1 MLNLKPHFAFR
12 VTPWSRRPSLRR
24 THFSPMFVRFAA
36 ALALLLPTF
45 AAAQGA
51 ARDAAAAGPQRLG
64 AVVLGDA
71 QIHLDGRL
79 DEAVWAT
86 APPATGFVQNKPAP
100 GAPMSQPTEARV
112 LYDGGAVYVGMRMTD
127 SDAAAIAAPL
137 GRRDAGLSSDL
148 AYVGFD
154 SFHDRRTAYLFGV
167 NPAGVKI
174 DKLFYDDGNGQDDS
188 WDAIWDV
195 ATSRDSTG
203 WTAEFR
209 IPLGQL
215 RYTPGNETWGVEFGR
230 VIQRTGEE
238 GMWAPILPTDV
249 GFVGLF
255 GELTGLVGLGSP
267 RRFEVVPYVSAQAV
281 RAPDTRAP
289 GGPAD
294 PYYASTDLAPR
305 VGVDL
310 KLGLTPG
317 LTLTATVNPD
327 FGQVEADPA
336 QVNLGGFELS
346 LQERRPFFVEG
357 LDAFSFGRARRN
369 FSANRPNLLY
379 TRRIGRSPQR
389 QGFVPGAVTDETGEQ
404 GVVYTDAPQQTTIL
418 GAAKVAGRVGRVTL
432 GVLSALTSPEY
443 GRYQAYDGTGNPLT
457 DGRGLVEPL
466 SSYSVARARATFG
479 QTVVGA
485 AGTLVVR
492 DVSDPAFAR
501 FLPGQASVLELDGE
515 HRIGGG
521 QWITSGVL
529 AGSLVTGS
537 TDAIVGLQRAFPRLY
552 QRPDSDRLRVDSA
565 ATSLAGLTGE
575 IAIQKD
581 GGTHW
586 TGSLSAAFTSPG
598 FDSNSLGYQPRA
610 DNANAGVAATYS
622 QNTPHAWYR
631 SWYAAASAGLG
642 SNFDRDLTMAF
653 VSLQNGVHYAN
664 FWRHNVNVQLNART
678 VSDRATR
685 GGVLALSPAS
695 VGLNLNGGTDDR
707 RAVSGYASLYGG
719 ANEIGQ
725 RYIGGEIGVDIRPA
739 SNLTI
744 GLYPGVNTD
753 RETRQFVTAFADP
766 AAAGTFGRR
775 AIFADSDQNEFSMAA
790 RVDWTFSPT
799 LSLQLYARPFVSR
812 VRYDTFQQPTASGQ
826 LRFPTIEDGG
836 GTAVRMDDGSVRI
849 TPGDGGEAF
858 TLRPDFTV
866 RALQGNAVLRWE
878 YRPGSTL
885 FFVWQQQRDG
895 FDSTGRFDFGRNIGR
910 LATDRLT
917 NVFLLKLTYWLG

>member
-1 MLNLKPHFAFR
+1 ML
-12 VTPWSRRPSLRR
+12 
-24 THFSPMFVRFAA
+24 VR
-36 ALALLLPTF
+36 LASVLVLLLPSL

-51 ARDAAAAGPQRLG
+51 TRDATAPGPMRLG
-64 AVVLGDA
+64 AVALGEA
-71 QIHLDGRL
+71 QVHLDGRL
-79 DEAVWAT
+79 DEAAWQT
-86 APPATGFVQNKPAP
+86 APPAGGFVQNRPTP
-100 GAPMSQPTEARV
+100 GALMSQPTEARV
-112 LYDGGAVYVGMRMTD
+112 LYDGVAIYIGMRMTD

-137 GRRDAGLSSDL
+137 GRRDGDLSSDL
-148 AYVGFD
+148 AYVGID

-195 ATSRDSTG
+195 ATTRDADG

-215 RYTPGNETWGVEFGR
+215 RYAPGNETWGIEFGR
-230 VIQRTGEE
+230 QIQRTGEE
-238 GMWAPILPTDV
+238 GMWAPILPNET
-249 GFVGLF
+249 GFVSRF
-255 GELTGLVGLGSP
+255 GELTSLVGLGSP
-267 RRFEVVPYVSAQAV
+267 RRFEVVPYVSAEAV
-281 RAPDTRAP
+281 RAPDTRVI

-317 LTLTATVNPD
+317 LTLTATINPD

-336 QVNLGGFELS
+336 QVNLGGFELF

-357 LDAFSFGRARRN
+357 IDAFSFGRARRN
-369 FSANRPNLLY
+369 FSSNRPNLLY

-389 QGFVPGAVTDETGEQ
+389 DGFVPGDVYDETGEQ

-418 GAAKVAGRVGRVTL
+418 GAAKVSGRVGRVTL

-443 GRYQAYDGTGNPLT
+443 GRYQAFDGTGNPLT

-479 QTVVGA
+479 NTVVGA

-492 DVSDPAFAR
+492 DLSDPA
-501 FLPGQASVLELDGE
+501 LPALMPSQASVLELDGE

-537 TDAIVGLQRAFPRLY
+537 PESIVGLQRAFPRLF
-552 QRPDSDRLRVDSA
+552 QRPDSDHLRVDST
-565 ATSLAGLTGE
+565 ATSLSGLTGE

-581 GGTHW
+581 GGAHW

-598 FDSNSLGYQPRA
+598 FDSNSLGYQSRA
-610 DNANAGVAATYS
+610 DDANAGAVVSYS
-622 QNTPHAWYR
+622 QNTPRGWYR
-631 SWYAAASAGLG
+631 NWNVATFGGAGM
-642 SNFDRDLTMAF
+642 NFDRDLTSAF
-653 VSLQNGVHYAN
+653 MGVEGGIGYAN
-664 FWRHNVNVQLNART
+664 FWRNYASLNVHART
-678 VSDRATR
+678 VTDRETR
-685 GGVLALSPAS
+685 GGVLALSPAR
-695 VGLNLNGGTDDR
+695 VNFNLNGGSDGR
-707 RAVSGYASLYGG
+707 RAVSGYASVYGG
-719 ANEIGQ
+719 GNEIGG
-725 RYIGGEIGVDIRPA
+725 RFLGTEIGVDVRPA
-739 SNLTI
+739 SNVTV
-744 GLYPGVNTD
+744 GLYPGINVS
-753 RETRQFVTAFADP
+753 REARQFVTAYADP

-775 AIFADSDQNEFSMAA
+775 AVFAGSDQTEFSMST
-790 RVDWTFSPT
+790 RIDWTFTPT
-799 LSLQLYARPFVSR
+799 LSLQLFARPFVSR
-812 VRYDTFQQPTASGQ
+812 GRYDTFQQPTASRQ
-826 LRFPTIEDGG
+826 LRFPTIEEAGG
-836 GTAVRMDDGSVRI
+836 QVERMDDGSVRI
-849 TPGDGGEAF
+849 TPGDGGRPV
-858 TLRPDFTV
+858 TLQPDFTV
-866 RALQGNAVLRWE
+866 RALQGNAVVRWE

-895 FDSTGRFDFGRNIGR
+895 FDATGRFDLGGNLGR
-910 LATDRLT
+910 LAKDRLT

>member
-1 MLNLKPHFAFR
+1 ML
-12 VTPWSRRPSLRR
+12 
-24 THFSPMFVRFAA
+24 VRLAA
-36 ALALLLPTF
+36 SLALLLPTL
-45 AAAQGA
+45 ASAQGA
-51 ARDAAAAGPQRLG
+51 VREAAVPEPLRLG
-64 AVVLGDA
+64 AVSLGDA
-71 QIHLDGRL
+71 QINLDGRL
-79 DEAVWAT
+79 DEAAWAS
-86 APPATGFVQNKPAP
+86 APPASGFIQNRPAP
-100 GAPMSQPTEARV
+100 GAAMSQPTEARV
-112 LYDGGAVYVGMRMTD
+112 LYDAGAVYVGMRMSD

-148 AYVGFD
+148 AYVIFD

-167 NPAGVKI
+167 NPAGVKL
-174 DKLFYDDGNGQDDS
+174 DKIFYDDGNDSDDS

-195 ATSRDSTG
+195 STSRDSAG

-215 RYTPGNETWGVEFGR
+215 RYTPGAETWGVEFGR
-230 VIQRTGEE
+230 EIQRTGEE
-238 GMWAPILPTDV
+238 GMWAPILPTDN
-249 GFVGLF
+249 GLVSRF
-255 GELTGLVGLGSP
+255 GELTGLVGLASP
-267 RRFEVVPYVSAQAV
+267 RRFEVVPYISAEAV

-289 GGPAD
+289 GSPAD

-336 QVNLGGFELS
+336 QVNLGGFELF

-357 LDAFSFGRARRN
+357 IDAFSFGSARRN
-369 FSANRPNLLY
+369 FSSDRPALLY

-389 QGFVPGAVTDETGEQ
+389 NGFVPGDITAETGEQ

-418 GAAKVAGRVGRVTL
+418 GAAKVSGRVGRVTL
-432 GVLSALTSPEY
+432 GILSALTSPEY
-443 GRYQAYDGTGNPLT
+443 GRYQAFDGTGNPVT

-479 QTVVGA
+479 NTVVGA
-485 AGTLVVR
+485 AGTLVLR
-492 DVSDPAFAR
+492 DLSDPAFPA
-501 FLPGQASVLELDGE
+501 LMPSQASVLEIDGE

-537 TDAIVGLQRAFPRLY
+537 ENAIVGLQRAFPRLF
-552 QRPDSDRLRVDSA
+552 QRPDSDRLRVDST

-581 GGTHW
+581 GGEHW

-598 FDSNSLGYQPRA
+598 FDSNSLGYQSRA
-610 DNANAGVAATYS
+610 DVANAGLVVTYS
-622 QNTPHAWYR
+622 QNTPRAWYR
-631 SWYAAASAGLG
+631 NWNASSYAGVG
-642 SNFDRDLTMAF
+642 GNFDRDLTTAF
-653 VSLQNGVHYAN
+653 MGIEGGVGYAN
-664 FWRHNVNVQLNART
+664 FWRNYASINLNART

-685 GGVLALSPAS
+685 GGVVALSPAS
-695 VGLNLNGGTDDR
+695 VNFNLNGGSDDR
-707 RAVSGYASLYGG
+707 RIVSGYASLYGG
-719 ANEIGQ
+719 RDEIGS
-725 RYIGGEIGVDIRPA
+725 RNIGVEVGVDTRPA
-739 SNLTI
+739 SNVTV
-744 GLYPGVNTD
+744 GLYPGISAS

-775 AIFADSDQNEFSMAA
+775 AVFAGSDQTEFSMSA
-790 RVDWTFSPT
+790 RVNWTFSPT
-799 LSLQLYARPFVSR
+799 LSLQFFARPFVSR
-812 VRYDTFQQPTASGQ
+812 GRYDTFQQPTASGQ
-826 LRFPTIEDGG
+826 LRFPTIEDAGG
-836 GTAVRMDDGSVRI
+836 RVDRMEDGSVQV
-849 TPGDGGEAF
+849 TPGDGGRPF
-858 TLRPDFTV
+858 TLQPDFTV

-895 FDSTGRFDFGRNIGR
+895 FDSTGRFDLGPNIGR